1 MVKNSAP
8 TSLPQE
14 GAMKALLVFLV
25 GFALAV
31 AIISINPIIF
41 GGDTLIRLTHR
52 DNLMM
57 GHQLPMLQALIWMV
71 TKISANAALVR
82 YMDAV
87 IGAVGGVGFYWMI
100 ADLFGEKWALPSAL
114 LFVTNPFFLALSTV
128 PYQESLMLAGLLF
141 AFHFFYNERWL
152 ASSLALALAC
162 LTRYEAWAACPVLGL
177 AYILRKDRS
186 VVGWLRSGLLFG
198 WAPALWIL
206 AHRGLS
212 SPGDFVIESSIS
224 IWRLQ
229 RYLYLGWITLK
240 TTQFPVSVLA
250 VVGAWRLCKDR
261 SLIDWRLGIQIS
273 FVGLF
278 LISVLFSAHGVMPD
292 PERYV
297 TAREAYIPIY
307 FALLLATLGLEQRP
321 RWTRAIVAASVVL
334 GVAGAYWIV
343 WRETSRPEIQL
354 AYRLA
359 KYLDVAVGDGQRA
372 LVLAKP
378 ITEDMTKDYLEKARE
393 TGGAEGLRQ
402 ARIELQEVGL
412 SGIDYQR
419 VLVHSHLGRDRLL
432 ESPTACGE
440 WVAVWSDYPDA
451 ARELAGAPPVQV
463 LRSGPVSVTILQRH
477 CPK

>member
-1 MVKNSAP
+1 
-8 TSLPQE
+8 
-14 GAMKALLVFLV
+14 MKALLVFLV
-25 GFALAV
+25 GFALAA

-52 DNLMM
+52 DRLLM
-57 GHQLPMLQALIWMV
+57 GHQLPMLQALIWAV
-71 TKISANAALVR
+71 TKISTDAALVR
-82 YMDAV
+82 YMDAIV
-87 IGAVGGVGFYWMI
+87 GAVGGVGFYWVI

-128 PYQESLMLAGLLF
+128 PYQEGLMLAGLLF
-141 AFHFFYNERWL
+141 AFHFFYTERWL
-152 ASSLALALAC
+152 ASSVALAIAC

-206 AHRGLS
+206 LHRGLS
-212 SPGDFVIESSIS
+212 SPGDFVVESSIS

-240 TTQFPVSVLA
+240 NTQVTVSVLA

-261 SLIDWRLGIQIS
+261 SLIDWRLWIQIS

-278 LISVLFSAHGVMPD
+278 LISVLFSAHGTMPD
-292 PERYV
+292 PERYI
-297 TAREAYIPIY
+297 TLREAYIPIY
-307 FALLLATLGLEQRP
+307 FALLLATLGLERRP
-321 RWTRAIVAASVVL
+321 RWTRAIVAASMVL
-334 GVAGAYWIV
+334 GVAGAYLLV
-343 WRETSRPEIQL
+343 WRETSRPEMQL

-359 KYLDVAVGDGQRA
+359 KYLDATVSDGQRA
-372 LVLAKP
+372 LILAKP
-378 ITEDMTKDYLEKARE
+378 ITEEMTKGYLEKAQE

-412 SGIDYQR
+412 SGVDYQR
-419 VLVHSHLGRDRLL
+419 VLVHSRLGGDRLL
-432 ESPTACGE
+432 ASPTACGE

-451 ARELAGAPPVQV
+451 ARELAGASPVQL
-463 LRSGPVSVTILQRH
+463 LRSGPMSVTILQRH
-477 CPK
+477 CPR